1 MRVYLVILYCLKNF
15 TAAFDLMD
23 ILVANTDE
31 MNLSKLRTNH
41 FIINLKFP
49 SIRYTKA
56 YRKDDLMQQNESIQ
70 NILPP
75 IVDEKTRVLIVG
87 SMPGQQSLD
96 KQQYYGNARNHFWPI
111 IGEILQTEIPT
122 NYAKRIQ
129 LLRANHIGLWD
140 VIQSCER
147 KGSLDSAIR
156 NEVPNDFAKLFDQY
170 PAIKLILFNGTKSF
184 DVFKKRVGFE
194 LLANRHYEKMPS
206 TSPVPG
212 KNIKPF
218 EGKLADWR
226 IIESYL

>member
-1 MRVYLVILYCLKNF
+1 
-15 TAAFDLMD
+15 
-23 ILVANTDE
+23 
-31 MNLSKLRTNH
+31 
-41 FIINLKFP
+41 
-49 SIRYTKA
+49 
-56 YRKDDLMQQNESIQ
+56 MQPNESIQ
-70 NILPP
+70 NRLPP
-75 IVDEKTRVLIVG
+75 IVDHNTRVLIVG

-111 IGEILQTEIPT
+111 IGEILQTVIPAD
-122 NYAKRIQ
+122 YAERIQ
-129 LLRANHIGLWD
+129 LLRSNQIGLWD

-170 PAIKLILFNGTKSF
+170 PAIVLVLFNGAKSF
-184 DVFKKRVGFE
+184 DVFKKHVGFE

-212 KNIKPF
+212 KNIKSF

-226 IIESYL
+226 IMESYL